1 MKHSFFYVELTD
13 TFAGEANFSW
23 VRRFKVRA
31 QTMRGA
37 VWKMSRETGC
47 AWRAA
52 WYSGDLM
59 RYDSKS
65 SAMCLFIEHYD
76 DARHS
81 GHGLREI

>member
-1 MKHSFFYVELTD
+1 MSQSFFYVELTD

-23 VRRFKVRA
+23 VQRFKVSA

-37 VWKMSRETGC
+37 VWKISRETGG

-52 WYSGDLM
+52 WDSGEMM

-65 SAMCLFIEHYD
+65 HATCFFIEHYD
-76 DARHS
+76 DERHS
-81 GHGLREI
+81 AHTLREI